1 MIKVDDHILDLSSQ
15 SEPRGGEKTYLITPE
30 QDVPRS
36 GSQAMPYFKE
46 LGDTEVPYLVRV

>member
-15 SEPRGGEKTYLITPE
+15 RQPRGGDKTYLITPE

-36 GSQAMPYFKE
+36 RSQAMPYFKE